1 MYNLIGRLGRIIDK
15 DFRQSYWLA
24 LQFWVQPNRIF
35 TVGVPQASHRIKL
48 KRKKNHLLSVNVF
61 SIKVLIEETIFTTL
75 LLIGLPFK
83 WPSKPYECLAICRTK
98 AVASFLT
105 LFKALNISPVLGI
118 EAATSHSA
126 VRYSLNSACPAT
138 VIS

>member
-1 MYNLIGRLGRIIDK
+1 M
-15 DFRQSYWLA
+15 
-24 LQFWVQPNRIF
+24 
-35 TVGVPQASHRIKL
+35 
-48 KRKKNHLLSVNVF
+48 
-61 SIKVLIEETIFTTL
+61 KVLIEETIFTTL

-83 WPSKPYECLAICRTK
+83 WPSKPYEGLAICQTK
-98 AVASFLT
+98 AVPSFLT

-118 EAATSHSA
+118 EAATSYSA